1 MPASVYI
8 IEGIT
13 GAGKDTICNR
23 LLELLYSDTRPVYYF
38 PKETVGFYYHQIFCP
53 GITGIRLSLME
64 QALDFGL
71 TLSTQE
77 DLQYLKAC
85 AALGI
90 DPNTGEKVD
99 NGKRDRG
106 NPVPNGADKGPRGE
120 SLTAM
125 TQRLERERAE
135 ENRRNWLEHC
145 DRMYRTH
152 VGIAQEWAQKRADI
166 LQASRRIYARK
177 RYTKPPSSL
186 VARILRGSRAGAGAR
201 GERPGE
207 NRTGKNWILSAR
219 LCKPNTALDA
229 LFAAY
234 LWAIG

>member
-1 MPASVYI
+1 MSISLRALRARAKI
-8 IEGIT
+8 RFAT
-13 GAGKDTICNR
+13 G
-23 LLELLYSDTRPVYYF
+23 
-38 PKETVGFYYHQIFCP
+38 
-53 GITGIRLSLME
+53 
-64 QALDFGL
+64 
-71 TLSTQE
+71 LSTQE
-77 DLQYLKAC
+77 ELQYLKAC

-99 NGKRDRG
+99 NGKQDRG

-166 LQASRRIYARK
+166 LQEGVSRLDMPYARDSAGRRISMPGNATHKARPPANKQDTRGGAYAAGGDSRRDTLA
-177 RYTKPPSSL
+177 P
-186 VARILRGSRAGAGAR
+186 
-201 GERPGE
+201 
-207 NRTGKNWILSAR
+207 
-219 LCKPNTALDA
+219 
-229 LFAAY
+229 
-234 LWAIG
+234 

>member
-1 MPASVYI
+1 
-8 IEGIT
+8 
-13 GAGKDTICNR
+13 
-23 LLELLYSDTRPVYYF
+23 
-38 PKETVGFYYHQIFCP
+38 
-53 GITGIRLSLME
+53 
-64 QALDFGL
+64 
-71 TLSTQE
+71 
-77 DLQYLKAC
+77 
-85 AALGI
+85 
-90 DPNTGEKVD
+90 
-99 NGKRDRG
+99 
-106 NPVPNGADKGPRGE
+106 
-120 SLTAM
+120 M

-166 LQASRRIYARK
+166 VQEGVSRLAIPYARDSAGRRIYARK

-186 VARILRGSRAGAGAR
+186 VARILRGSRRAGAGAR

-219 LCKPNTALDA
+219 LCKPNTGLDA
-229 LFAAY
+229 LLAAY